1 MFSLTQTA
9 AAQSVRVTAPKRD
22 VSRRCVVVFFARC
35 FFVLRPPFFER
46 QQLCVVV
53 CIRGGVCFGIRPLER
68 HPRSFVC
75 LISDEFRSIPA
86 PRDDDALKK
95 IEKEKKAVS
104 CLRRILCVSFFVA
117 SSSVP
122 AKKETG
128 RRTRAP
134 IDRGPNA
141 HG

>member
-22 VSRRCVVVFFARC
+22 VSRRCVKVVFARC
-35 FFVLRPPFFER
+35 FFSSSYFFRTTTTLRR
-46 QQLCVVV
+46 RVYS
-53 CIRGGVCFGIRPLER
+53 RGGCFGIRLLER

-128 RRTRAP
+128 RRTRAKT
-134 IDRGPNA
+134 DRGPNA